1 MAPKP
6 KAGKK
11 DEEEKPDR
19 VRVVV
24 RIRPPIRKD
33 EKFGEGSEA
42 LQYDKVKNMLFLLSK
57 ADDEKS
63 VDPKQFVFDR
73 VLWKDSTQYDG
84 WEAAGLNVTRPSCRA
99 TQAASCATV
108 RPARARRSR
117 WQTTRKVRRAS

>member
-84 WEAAGLNVTRPSCRA
+84 WEAAGLNVTKAVMQGYTGCVMCYGQ
-99 TQAASCATV
+99 TGG
-108 RPARARRSR
+108 ARRSR
-117 WQTTRKVRRAS
+117 WQTTRK